1 MAKARITFALEK
13 TETGEPG
20 ELLVY
25 LNPEGRD
32 LLLKELARLDERWDH
47 VHLQDENWTIDVPLQ
62 TRAYVPDQED
72 IIDCVKILFRPDDWD
87 EKYFPHVMATDEKE

>member
-1 MAKARITFALEK
+1 MPKPRITFAFEK

-20 ELLVY
+20 ELQVY

-32 LLLKELARLDERWDH
+32 LLVKELNHLDERWDH

-62 TRAYVPDQED
+62 TQAYRRDREV
-72 IIDCVKILFRPDDWD
+72 IVYSVKILFRPDEWD
-87 EKYFPHVMATDEKE
+87 RKHFPHVLSTDEKE